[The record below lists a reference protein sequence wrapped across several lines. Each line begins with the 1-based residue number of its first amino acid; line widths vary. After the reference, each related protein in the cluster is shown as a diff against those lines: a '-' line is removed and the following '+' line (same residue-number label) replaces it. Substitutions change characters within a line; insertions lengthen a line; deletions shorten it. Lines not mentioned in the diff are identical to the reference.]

1 MMKVILYFI
10 KKVKEGSIMENY
22 DLNRKTR
29 TKVEDQ
35 GSLKGTFTS
44 VLLLGGFLI
53 LSWVGVFLLF
63 IKRF

>member
-1 MMKVILYFI
+1 
-10 KKVKEGSIMENY
+10 MENY